1 VPEGDTIHR
10 AAAALRTALT
20 GRVSTRFDAPRLY
33 GPHPGP
39 GRTIESVESH
49 GKHLEISWDD
59 GIVLHTH
66 LRMNGSWH
74 LYRIGERWR
83 KPTDQMRVA
92 IEVPD
97 WVAVC
102 FNAPVVETY
111 REFDRFRHPGF
122 GRLGPDLCT
131 APDDQLLQCARRI
144 HEYPEPDHPVSE
156 VLLDQHVAC
165 GVGNVYR
172 SEVLWAC
179 EISPFAHVGSLE
191 PADCVQLIN
200 AAARML
206 RANLQQSYRVTVA
219 EIPGGLAVYSR
230 NGQRCAR
237 CGDTVQV
244 RRVGEHA
251 RTLYWCPGCQ
261 VRHEPATQPVEGP
274 VSREMDPHPAA
285 AKYLADLPWRRD
297 SLAG

>member
-1 VPEGDTIHR
+1 M
-10 AAAALRTALT
+10 
-20 GRVSTRFDAPRLY
+20 TRFDAPRLY
-33 GPHPGP
+33 GPHPGG
-39 GRTIESVESH
+39 GRVIERVESH
-49 GKHLEISWDD
+49 GKHLEIMWDD

-66 LRMNGSWH
+66 LRMTGSWH
-74 LYRIGERWR
+74 LYRSGERWR
-83 KPTDQMRVA
+83 RPSEQMRVA
-92 IEVPD
+92 IEVPE

-102 FNAPVVETY
+102 FNAPTVDTY

-131 APDDQLLQCARRI
+131 APDDDLLLAARRI
-144 HEYPEPDHPVSE
+144 HEYPDPTYPVSE

-172 SEVLWAC
+172 SEILWAC
-179 EISPFAHVGSLE
+179 EISPFAPVSTLE

-206 RANLQQSYRVTVA
+206 RANLQHVYRVTTT
-219 EIPGGLAVYSR
+219 EIPGGQAVYGR

-251 RTLYWCPGCQ
+251 RTLYFCPGCQ
-261 VRHEPATQPVEGP
+261 VRHEPASAPVVAP
-274 VSREMDPHPAA
+274 SREMDPHPAA

-297 SLAG
+297 PLAG